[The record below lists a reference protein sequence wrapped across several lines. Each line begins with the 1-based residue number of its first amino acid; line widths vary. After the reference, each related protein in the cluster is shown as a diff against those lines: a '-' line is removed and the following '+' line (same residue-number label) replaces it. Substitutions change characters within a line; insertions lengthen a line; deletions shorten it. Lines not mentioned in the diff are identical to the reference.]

1 MPLPCP
7 HSGTKHKNG
16 PKNKT
21 KIARVGAQEMSKT
34 LPPVRVMAP
43 GGLPGALASTSILS
57 TTSNTTTSTS
67 TTATRKKKAKA
78 GAAPAPPALPV
89 PAPVRPPAY
98 SMRSSTESLGA
109 QAAFQRQ
116 LADLRAAQSAGLTAP
131 LLPTRTKVGTSLEQ
145 YSAGAG
151 GVTVTMLPGAIPDE
165 RPGSTGTAATLPS
178 VSWGSDDGR

>member
-57 TTSNTTTSTS
+57 TTSNTTTST
-67 TTATRKKKAKA
+67 TTATRKKIAKA
-78 GAAPAPPALPV
+78 GATHAPPALP
-89 PAPVRPPAY
+89 ALVRPPAY

-116 LADLRAAQSAGLTAP
+116 LAELRAAQGAGRTAP
-131 LLPTRTKVGTSLEQ
+131 LLPTIAGVGASSEQ
-145 YSAGAG
+145 FHAGAG
-151 GVTVTMLPGAIPDE
+151 GVTMLPGAIPDE

-178 VSWGSDDGR
+178 VSWGSDDGRYM